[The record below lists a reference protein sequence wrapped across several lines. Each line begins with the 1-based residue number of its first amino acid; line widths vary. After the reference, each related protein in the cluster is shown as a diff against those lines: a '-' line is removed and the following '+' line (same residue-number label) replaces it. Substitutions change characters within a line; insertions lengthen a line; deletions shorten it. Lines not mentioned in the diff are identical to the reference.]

1 MVLQVGDPA
10 PDFALPNQEGKMV
23 SLSDFRGKKVILF
36 FYLKDESV
44 KCTKQVCSFRDLH
57 DNFIE
62 KNAEVV
68 GISFDNKQSHKQFI
82 EKFSLPFQLLSDSD
96 TKVSTAY
103 GVYGE
108 KIMYGRKFM
117 GIHRTT
123 FILDEQGLI
132 TQILRNV
139 RPTNHAQDVLAKLQ

>member
-10 PDFALPNQEGKMV
+10 PDFALPNQDGKTV
-23 SLSDFRGKKVILF
+23 SLSDFRGKKLVLF
-36 FYLKDESV
+36 FYLKDESA
-44 KCTKQVCSFRDLH
+44 KCTKQVCSFRDHH
-57 DNFIE
+57 DIFIE
-62 KNAEVV
+62 KNTEVV
-68 GISFDNKQSHKQFI
+68 GISFDNRQSHKQFI
-82 EKFSLPFQLLSDSD
+82 EKYSLPFQLLSDSD

-123 FILDEQGLI
+123 FILDEQGCI
-132 TQILRNV
+132 SHIFKNV
-139 RPTNHAQDVLAKLQ
+139 RPTNHAQDVLSKL